1 MYQLKHIKN
10 IILRNNIYRHYI
22 TCIFGCVVFLT
33 AIGQTKGL
41 NAEKIE
47 YWIPSV
53 SIDNIELLQKID
65 STLNIVSNNPNYWNE
80 YNSNRKNYKFKYIRV
95 DFSSARYVLG
105 LDRNAKINL
114 NDSLGTYILI
124 YPTNRPLP
132 HFKDTNGDYYFKYN
146 AREYLLPQKI
156 KNVFNAQ
163 LTGRSKRMRL
173 SKYLNI
179 SDLLGV
185 QYIFLYKDGQM
196 SVVTDEDIWFNVNE

>member
-1 MYQLKHIKN
+1 MYQLKHTKN
-10 IILRNNIYRHYI
+10 IIQKNNIYRHCVS
-22 TCIFGCVVFLT
+22 CIFCCVVFLT
-33 AIGQTKGL
+33 VIGQTRGL

-80 YNSNRKNYKFKYIRV
+80 YNSNRKNYKFKYIRI
-95 DFSSARYVLG
+95 DFSSAEYVLG
-105 LDRNAKINL
+105 VDCNDKVNL
-114 NDSLGTYILI
+114 NDSLGTYIFI

-146 AREYLLPQKI
+146 DREYLLPQEI
-156 KNVFNAQ
+156 KDVFNAQ

-179 SDLLGV
+179 SDLFGT

-196 SVVTDEDIWFNVNE
+196 SVVTDEKIWINLME